1 MTATN
6 EHVMKTDKKLKGYL
20 ASIPKCYPKCSGIA
34 LQFVEM
40 YVRETNT
47 DPNTFYQNGME
58 IIYAYLKEKE
68 EKEREDAEHEQIN
81 MRIWREVPDDPP
93 QYDIWEYWDNEKE
106 QWVNE
111 KKINDDKCNN
121 CTVV

>member
-6 EHVMKTDKKLKGYL
+6 EHVIKTDKQLEGYL
-20 ASIPKCYPKCSGIA
+20 ASIPRCYPKCSGIA

-58 IIYAYLKEKE
+58 IIYAY
-68 EKEREDAEHEQIN
+68 
-81 MRIWREVPDDPP
+81 
-93 QYDIWEYWDNEKE
+93 
-106 QWVNE
+106 
-111 KKINDDKCNN
+111 
-121 CTVV
+121 